1 MALVAV
7 SVYVPAEFTVA
18 GFAAFNKAPP
28 FHVSILPALVPVKVD
43 VNAVHVIL
51 PELVADVIIGNVVFV
66 VTDTTVVDA
75 QPVTAFVAVKV

>member
-1 MALVAV
+1 
-7 SVYVPAEFTVA
+7 VPATFTVA
-18 GFAAFNKAPP
+18 GFVAFINAPP
-28 FHVSILPALVPVKVD
+28 FHVRVLPALVPVKVD
-43 VNAVHVIL
+43 VNTEHVIL

>member
-1 MALVAV
+1 M
-7 SVYVPAEFTVA
+7 PGEFTVA
-18 GFAAFNKAPP
+18 GFAALTNAPP
-28 FHVSILPALVPVKVD
+28 FHTIVLPALVPVKVD